1 MAKAKA
7 APELTLEQ
15 FIAGHEKVAQ
25 AADLTVTAITY
36 PGETARTYS
45 GVYAGFPLTDGLPSA
60 TYSDGSKH

>member
-25 AADLTVTAITY
+25 AAELVVTAITY
-36 PGETARTYS
+36 PAASAHAYT
-45 GVYAGFPLTDGLPSA
+45 GVYAGFPVTDGLPSA